1 MRKLLIPIVL
11 FLIVGLYSSVY
22 VIEEGT
28 RGVVLRFNKII
39 GLSEPGLHFKMPL
52 VDSIKTIDAKI
63 QTTNSS
69 NNNNEKRFFNV
80 QKKELIVDYFVQ
92 WKIVDFN
99 RYYETIA
106 GGNDVNDLILARLNG
121 RLRSEI
127 GKLSNRDIINDS
139 NADTKSRNSL
149 MTSVKDAL
157 NGSLQDV
164 EENLPIDKL
173 VTDAKKD
180 PENSKTSLRAF
191 GVVVVDVRIKQI
203 NFPAEVSES
212 IYANMRAERG
222 VIAREKRYEGK
233 KTAEEIRAEATF
245 EKTKI
250 ISEAERQARA
260 IRGEGDANAAKLYAD
275 AFGKDIEFFSFIRSL
290 KAYEQ
295 SFTGNDVMVIS
306 PDSEFFQYMKLKS
319 NK

>member
-11 FLIVGLYSSVY
+11 ILMVVLYSSVY

-250 ISEAERQARA
+250 ISEAERQARS